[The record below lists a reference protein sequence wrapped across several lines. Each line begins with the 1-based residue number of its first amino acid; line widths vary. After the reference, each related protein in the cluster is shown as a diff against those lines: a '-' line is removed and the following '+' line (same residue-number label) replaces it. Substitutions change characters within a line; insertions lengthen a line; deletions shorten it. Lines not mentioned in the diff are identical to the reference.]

1 MNPTIAKIRSGGQSG
16 VDRAALDT
24 ARKHHIEICGW
35 CPDGYRVTVEILEKV
50 VQYCIDGRGKGQ

>member
-1 MNPTIAKIRSGGQSG
+1 MNPIITKIRSGGQSG
-16 VDRAALDT
+16 VDRAALNT

-50 VQYCIDGRGKGQ
+50 FEG